1 MLSNNSKPIGP
12 GYGKTPDVTASA
24 PETPGQID
32 AFRAD
37 RVYLGADHARN
48 ERRTWIVAA
57 ICLVT
62 LVAQIVGG
70 VVFNSMAL
78 VANGLHLAAH
88 VAALLVAAGA
98 YGLARRYADDPRFSF
113 GTGKLGYLAG
123 FANAAVLGVTALLIA
138 IESAHRLLAPSPVS
152 YDGALMLAAA
162 ALVVNLICVW
172 LLRPAHA
179 HAHDR
184 DGDLNLS
191 AAHLHLA
198 ADAAVSAL
206 AIVGLGLGKIF
217 DWGWADNLAGMA
229 GAALVAHFAWRL
241 LRRAGAVLLDMNPSP
256 ALTAEIR
263 ARLETGDA
271 RLLDLHLWR
280 LGPGH
285 HAAIVVI
292 EAAPPLAAS
301 AYRARLA
308 GLPGLSH
315 VTVETRDS
323 R

>member
-1 MLSNNSKPIGP
+1 M
-12 GYGKTPDVTASA
+12 TAAA
-24 PETPGQID
+24 PETEPMD
-32 AFRAD
+32 AFRGD

-62 LVAQIVGG
+62 LAVQLAGG
-70 VVFNSMAL
+70 LVFNSMAL
-78 VANGLHLAAH
+78 VANGLHMAAH

-98 YGLARRYADDPRFSF
+98 YGLARRFADDHRFSF

-123 FANAAVLGVTALLIA
+123 FANAAVLMVTALLIA
-138 IESAHRLLAPSPVS
+138 IESTHRLIAPQAVS
-152 YDGALMLAAA
+152 YDGALALAGG
-162 ALVVNLICVW
+162 ALLINLICVW
-172 LLRPAHA
+172 LLRPGHV

-191 AAHLHLA
+191 AAHLHLS
-198 ADAAVSAL
+198 ADAVVSAL
-206 AIVGLGLGKIF
+206 AIAGLAAGRWLG
-217 DWGWADNLAGMA
+217 WTWADALAGLA
-229 GAALVAHFAWRL
+229 GAGLVAHFAWRL
-241 LRRAGAVLLDMNPSP
+241 MRRAGAVLMDMNPSP
-256 ALTAEIR
+256 ELTAEIR
-263 ARLETGDA
+263 TRLQGEGEKV
-271 RLLDLHLWR
+271 LDLHLWR

-292 EAAPPLAAS
+292 AAENPRPAE

-315 VTVETRDS
+315 VTVETRALS
-323 R
+323 LTPQSLSV

>member
-1 MLSNNSKPIGP
+1 MDG
-12 GYGKTPDVTASA
+12 
-24 PETPGQID
+24 
-32 AFRAD
+32 FRAD
-37 RVYLGADHARN
+37 RVYLGADHAHN

-57 ICLVT
+57 ICVLT
-62 LVAQIVGG
+62 LAAQLVGG
-70 VVFNSMAL
+70 LIFNSMAL
-78 VANGLHLAAH
+78 IANGLHMGAH
-88 VAALLVAAGA
+88 VAALVVAAAA
-98 YGLARRYADDPRFSF
+98 YRLARKFADDPRFSF

-123 FANAAVLGVTALLIA
+123 FANAAVLAVSAVLIA
-138 IESAHRLLAPSPVS
+138 IESGHRLLAPAPVA
-152 YDGALMLAAA
+152 YDGALPLAGA

-172 LLRPAHA
+172 LLRPIHQ

-198 ADAAVSAL
+198 GDAVVSGL
-206 AIVGLGLGKIF
+206 AIAGLGLGLLF
-217 DWGWADNLAGMA
+217 GWAWADSLAGLA
-229 GAALVAHFAWRL
+229 GAVLLAHFAWRL
-241 LRRAGAVLLDMNPSP
+241 LSRTGAVLLDINPSP
-256 ALTAEIR
+256 ELTAEIR
-263 ARLETGDA
+263 ERLQSQGE

-285 HAAIVVI
+285 HAAIVVV
-292 EAAPPLAAS
+292 EAESPLSAE

-315 VTVETRDS
+315 VTVETRQA